1 MGKRARGMIKGR
13 VGALLPARLSTQ
25 RIGARA
31 LSHLLGSPN
40 AMGMGGP
47 CNAKSGITNTAM
59 PEVALLA
66 SRARPWLPEGISS
79 PPEGN

>member
-1 MGKRARGMIKGR
+1 MIH
-13 VGALLPARLSTQ
+13 
-25 RIGARA
+25 
-31 LSHLLGSPN
+31 HLLYYLDETDDKLAFNELGESHDMFAYLYSDRPN
-40 AMGMGGP
+40 APFLGMGGP

>member
-1 MGKRARGMIKGR
+1 MGDGFGQGEAKSKYKA
-13 VGALLPARLSTQ
+13 GAAKYDSTDKSKFP
-25 RIGARA
+25 GF
-31 LSHLLGSPN
+31 
-40 AMGMGGP
+40 MGMGGP
-47 CNAKSGITNTAM
+47 CNAKSGITNTAI

>member
-1 MGKRARGMIKGR
+1 MAE
-13 VGALLPARLSTQ
+13 LLPAQVCGVSLVQ
-25 RIGARA
+25 APIV
-31 LSHLLGSPN
+31 
-40 AMGMGGP
+40 GMGGP
-47 CNAKSGITNTAM
+47 CNAKSGIANAAM